1 VIRRIPIVLLL
12 GSAISLAVPSQRVG
26 LPQEIR
32 EIYIPGGEVTP
43 KPRRDRKPPL
53 SVRLL
58 EMKPAKDGH
67 RYDFEVQ
74 GLEPG
79 HHNLAHFLEAPEGTV
94 IPAIPLEITSALEPG
109 LVRPHEI
116 ATGELPELGGYR
128 TTMIILGSVW
138 VAGLAAILIWR
149 KKKPL
154 ADGAGV
160 VIPPTLAERLRPLVD
175 QAAKGNL
182 PSEDRAKLERLV
194 IGHWRQRLPDIAALS
209 PAEAMMQLRTDPQ
222 ASPLILAMERWLHS
236 RDSHASAADI
246 EALLAPYSEHH

>member
-1 VIRRIPIVLLL
+1 MIRRAATALLL
-12 GSAISLAVPSQRVG
+12 GSAFSLAVPSQRVG
-26 LPQEIR
+26 LPLEIR
-32 EIYIPGGEVTP
+32 EIYIAGGEVTP

-79 HHNLAHFLEAPEGTV
+79 QHNLADFLEAPEGTV
-94 IPAIPLEITSALEPG
+94 IPAIRLEITSALEPG

-116 ATGELPELGGYR
+116 EAGKLPELGGYG
-128 TTMIILGSVW
+128 TTMLILAAAW

-154 ADGAGV
+154 ADGAG
-160 VIPPTLAERLRPLVD
+160 IGAPPTLAERLRPLID
-175 QAAKGNL
+175 QASKGDL
-182 PSEDRAKLERLV
+182 SSEDRAKLERLV
-194 IGHWRQRLPDIAALS
+194 IGHWRERLPDTAALS
-209 PAEAMMQLRTDPQ
+209 PAEAMMELRTDPL
-222 ASPLILAMERWLHS
+222 ASPLILAMERWLHA
-236 RDSHASAADI
+236 RDSQTSAADI
-246 EALLAPYSEHH
+246 ERLLAPYQ